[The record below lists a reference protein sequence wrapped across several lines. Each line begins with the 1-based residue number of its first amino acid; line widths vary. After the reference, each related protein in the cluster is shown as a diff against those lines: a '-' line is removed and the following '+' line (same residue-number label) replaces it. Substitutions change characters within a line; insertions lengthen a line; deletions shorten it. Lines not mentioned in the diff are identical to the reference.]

1 MNRDWVADALGVT
14 EKDMYGKP
22 VKDWMG
28 QANEE
33 FYNDIQKVLNQA
45 GTDPIYC
52 AEYSLKSDGGG
63 NGSKIV
69 NYQIMPLI
77 GNETRGIVII
87 MEDVSSE
94 KRAIMTLGR
103 YMSPALAKQ
112 VMEEDGG
119 QLGGQ
124 RKKVC
129 VECLSN

>member
-1 MNRDWVADALGVT
+1 MNRDWVAGALGVT
-14 EKDMYGKP
+14 ETDMYGKLA
-22 VKDWMG
+22 KDWIG

-33 FYNDIQKVLNQA
+33 FFEDIQKVLTGN
-45 GTDPIYC
+45 DPISC
-52 AEYSLKSDGGG
+52 AEYSLKDNTDGKS
-63 NGSKIV
+63 SKIV
-69 NYQIMPLI
+69 NYQIMPLL
-77 GNETRGIVII
+77 GNDTRGIVII

-119 QLGGQ
+119 QLGGK

-129 VECLSN
+129 DV